1 MTRHHDGCKTYR
13 QPQSQSTR
21 GRLPVGVVGHQRVQ
35 WRRPPAG
42 GSHSVLI
49 LCVVLCL
56 RAQAPTQNDAQETPT
71 FHAETELVTVPVV
84 VSDHTGKHITGL
96 KQADFTVEENG
107 HRREISSFEE
117 VSPTTEPY
125 KNPARPA
132 LLYSNL
138 TQQDEH
144 VRRTTIIVL
153 DLLNTP
159 FAHQA
164 YAKKQLITFLAR
176 NVQDS
181 GPTSLHVLTS
191 KGLRQIH
198 SFSSDTSVLIA
209 ALKKTE
215 SSLSSQDEEQAG
227 AMVDPESSDPFDD
240 PSSGSSSAGQAA
252 LLQEVLAE
260 RADAIYGA
268 YKQRI
273 TTLITLKALEQLA
286 RAYSGIPGRKA
297 LLWTTGGLP
306 FLLNDPQSLNGID
319 ASLMG
324 DYNRTWD
331 ALNAANISVYPI
343 DAQGL
348 LPPDISQRGFSSART
363 SVTSRGSAMGV
374 SRPTRLPIDPRT
386 NVENSLRAF
395 ADATGGRACLNTND
409 LAKCFVRAAE
419 DSSQYYLLSYY
430 LPADDRKPGWR
441 KLKVQVA
448 VQHAD
453 IRARDGFFVGGA
465 KQASEASA
473 SWKEQLNTAAG
484 SPVDYTSVPLAVQI
498 KATSTASD
506 GSHIIGYSLLVQPN
520 GVTIDAEHNN
530 HLFVDVNAVAENKK
544 GALVWVLGKTITADI
559 KPDRMPSVVKNGV
572 SFTSELNI
580 PAGRVTMVRFVVR
593 DGATGKIGTVTVPLD
608 LK

>member
-1 MTRHHDGCKTYR
+1 MRSAVAVLLVFGLV
-13 QPQSQSTR
+13 
-21 GRLPVGVVGHQRVQ
+21 LPL
-35 WRRPPAG
+35 
-42 GSHSVLI
+42 S
-49 LCVVLCL
+49 
-56 RAQAPTQNDAQETPT
+56 AQAPTQATPQATPT

-84 VSDHTGKHITGL
+84 VSDHSGKHLTGL
-96 KQADFTVEENG
+96 KQSDFTLEENG
-107 HRREISSFEE
+107 HRREIANFEE
-117 VSPTTEPY
+117 ISPTTDPF
-125 KNPARPA
+125 KNPARPEM
-132 LLYSNL
+132 LYSNVV
-138 TQQDEH
+138 QHDEH

-159 FAHQA
+159 FVHQA
-164 YAKKQLITFLAR
+164 QARKQLITFLAR

-209 ALKKTE
+209 ALQKTE
-215 SSLSSQDEEQAG
+215 TTLSSQDQEA
-227 AMVDPESSDPFDD
+227 AAATIDPESANPFDD
-240 PSSGSSSAGQAA
+240 PSAGNSAAGQAA
-252 LLQEVLAE
+252 LLQEALAE
-260 RADAIYGA
+260 QADAIYGA

-297 LLWTTGGLP
+297 LVWTTGGLP
-306 FLLNDPQSLNGID
+306 FLLNDPNSLTGID

-331 ALNAANISVYPI
+331 ALNAANIAVYPI

-348 LPPDISQRGFSSART
+348 LPPDLTRRGFSNAQT
-363 SVTSRGSAMGV
+363 SVTARNVRGIN
-374 SRPTRLPIDPRT
+374 RPTKLPIDART
-386 NVENSLRAF
+386 NAQDSLRAF
-395 ADATGGRACLNTND
+395 ADATGGRACLNNND
-409 LAKCFVRAAE
+409 LAKCFVRAAD

-441 KLKVQVA
+441 KLKVQVSA
-448 VQHAD
+448 QHAEV
-453 IRARDGFFVGGA
+453 RARDGFFVGTA
-465 KQASEASA
+465 KQPEEASA
-473 SWKEQLNTAAG
+473 SWKEQLSTAAS

-498 KATSTASD
+498 KGTKTAAD
-506 GSHIIGYSLLVQPN
+506 GSHTVSFALLIQPN
-520 GVTIDAEHNN
+520 GVTIDTQNKN
-530 HLFVDVNAVAENKK
+530 HMFLDINAAAENKK

-559 KPDRMPSVVKNGV
+559 KPEKMPSVVKNGV
-572 SFTSELNI
+572 SFSSDLNI

-593 DGATGKIGTVTVPLD
+593 DGANGKIGTVTVPLD